1 MDALI
6 DTAQAAALLGLSKS
20 LLDHDRCGGGLG
32 VPYIRMG
39 AAVRYDPQ
47 ALLAWARS
55 RMVNAPAAAPEQV
68 MPAQAQPVAAQPPR
82 QGRPRK
88 AV

>member
-6 DTAQAAALLGLSKS
+6 DTQQAAKLLGVSKS
-20 LLDHDRCGGGLG
+20 LLDHDRLRPSLG

-47 ALLAWARS
+47 AVLAWARS
-55 RMVNAPAAAPEQV
+55 RMVNPPVSQPTPADA
-68 MPAQAQPVAAQPPR
+68 PVAEPQPR
-82 QGRPRK
+82 RMGRRRK
-88 AV
+88 AI